1 MGEGSFTIDEFQESD
16 YDDFDSDEDSVIR
29 PHEYEDAASDRGSVK
44 GPELDQNL
52 YSGIQNLRCEN
63 ENEAVIDP
71 EPDFETRREAWLEKM
86 RAERRRKRRS
96 SGSVQKRTLSQS
108 IGSDTDD
115 EDIQPATFEGAT
127 SARRLRRKVESL
139 IFDDPPP
146 RIEEL
151 EEPESCEEVVDV
163 EGDVLPDGFRE
174 LPYFYYVQEDMD
186 LDSDDE

>member
-1 MGEGSFTIDEFQESD
+1 M
-16 YDDFDSDEDSVIR
+16 IR
-29 PHEYEDAASDRGSVK
+29 PHEYEDAVSDRGSVR
-44 GPELDQNL
+44 GPELDQNI
-52 YSGIQNLRCEN
+52 YSGIQNMRFQN
-63 ENEAVIDP
+63 ENEAVIDHDPEP
-71 EPDFETRREAWLEKM
+71 EPDLETQREAWFQKM
-86 RAERRRKRRS
+86 REEKRRKRRS

-151 EEPESCEEVVDV
+151 EEPESCEEVIAVD
-163 EGDVLPDGFRE
+163 EDAANEDGQGVDRE
-174 LPYFYYVQEDMD
+174 LPYYMQMDTDED
-186 LDSDDE
+186 